1 MENKQT
7 KTATANEKEGRFGYI
22 VVLDDDNCSVC
33 GKCIPECPKGIFKMV
48 DKKIVITNG
57 GITCDGCSRCID
69 ACIYGA
75 IEVNY
80 PNK

>member
-1 MENKQT
+1 
-7 KTATANEKEGRFGYI
+7 
-22 VVLDDDNCSVC
+22 
-33 GKCIPECPKGIFKMV
+33 MV

-75 IEVNY
+75 IEVN
-80 PNK
+80 